1 MPFSLVHVALMVF
14 LSHGFYALL
23 GESYDFGPGFD
34 EVLYEYRKDLLTYAL
49 FAATFWAAG
58 ALQRG
63 RAGEVAAAPAPPE
76 TFDINEGQR
85 MIRVDRA
92 DILSARSR
100 SEEHTSELQSLMRI
114 SYAVFCLKKK
124 KNNTKAIYKQN

>member
-1 MPFSLVHVALMVF
+1 MVV
-14 LSHGFYALL
+14 LRHGFYALL
-23 GESYDFGPGFD
+23 GEYYDFGPGFD

-76 TFDINEGQR
+76 TFDINEGHR
-85 MIRVDRA
+85 MIPGDRT
-92 DILSARSR
+92 DILSARAR
-100 SEEHTSELQSLMRI
+100 GNYVRFRLADGPQPWVRTPPP
-114 SYAVFCLKKK
+114 AVARM
-124 KNNTKAIYKQN
+124 TAE

>member
-1 MPFSLVHVALMVF
+1 MVV
-14 LSHGFYALL
+14 LRHGFYALL
-23 GESYDFGPGFD
+23 GEYYDFGPGFD

-92 DILSARSR
+92 DILSARSCGNYVEF
-100 SEEHTSELQSLMRI
+100 SLADGPPPLMRTTP
-114 SYAVFCLKKK
+114 AQTARAPCRGR
-124 KNNTKAIYKQN
+124 A